1 MSCAAH
7 SLTRP
12 IQRGSNARHG
22 VTDED
27 TFQFITELSL
37 LIDTTYFIGTF
48 SSKVGVLVKLLRSC
62 PEGNDPTHYYQS
74 YGVDRHYFWLCE
86 KRC

>member
-22 VTDED
+22 VADED
-27 TFQFITELSL
+27 TFQFITESLL
-37 LIDTTYFIGTF
+37 LIDTAYFIGTF
-48 SSKVGVLVKLLRSC
+48 SSEVGLFANLYGAVLR
-62 PEGNDPTHYYQS
+62 GMI
-74 YGVDRHYFWLCE
+74 R
-86 KRC
+86 